1 MSSKGALSDYSI
13 DTRIVSRC
21 ARGFAWN
28 ENNDDEAVYFG
39 NDNDASVKWDATNSL
54 LEFLPGTDD
63 TGAVTIGDGTTDMD
77 VKIFLG
83 SSTEY
88 VLFDVG
94 DSAVK
99 FGVAATGIDVVFYG
113 DTASNTMTWDQSA
126 DALVFVAAGITM
138 GVASTLII
146 PVKASGSATTGD
158 LWLDTTDNKLHFYDG
173 SAEATV
179 TSS

>member
-39 NDNDASVKWDATNSL
+39 NDDDVSVKWDATNSL

-94 DSAVK
+94 DSTVK
-99 FGVAATGIDVVFYG
+99 FGVDGTGLDVVFYG
-113 DTASNTMTWDQSA
+113 DTSSNTMTWDVSA
-126 DALVFVAAGITM
+126 RALVFVAAGITM
-138 GVASTLII
+138 GTTSVFIL
-146 PVKASGSATTGD
+146 PVKAAGTATTGD
-158 LWLDTTDNKLHFYDG
+158 IWLDTTDNKIHFYDG
-173 SAEATV
+173 SSEATV
-179 TSS
+179 TSV

>member
-39 NDNDASVKWDATNSL
+39 NDDDVSVKWDATNSL

-94 DSAVK
+94 DSTVK
-99 FGVAATGIDVVFYG
+99 FGVDGTGLDVVFYG
-113 DTASNTMTWDQSA
+113 DTSSNTMTWDVSA
-126 DALVFVAAGITM
+126 RALVFVAAGITM
-138 GVASTLII
+138 GTTSVFIL
-146 PVKASGSATTGD
+146 PVKAAGTATTGD
-158 LWLDTTDNKLHFYDG
+158 IWLDTTDNKLHFYDG
-173 SAEATV
+173 SSEATV
-179 TSS
+179 TSV